1 MRFSLEDSTASLHTV
16 PDNSLVLMAKKRIL
30 TGIRPTG
37 KLHIGHLFGQIQQT
51 VALQDE
57 YDVLEM
63 VADVQ
68 ALTDNFDNP
77 RKVHDHVIEVAIDLL
92 SSGIDPEKA
101 TLFVQSQIPQI
112 PELTLYFANLV
123 TIARLERNPT
133 VKTEIAQKKELFGEG
148 GVTYGFL
155 GYPVNQA
162 ADITIFDA
170 DLVPVGEDQAPQL
183 EQTRELARKFN
194 SIYGETLVVPEMRLS
209 ETPRIPGLDGNA
221 KMGKSLGNAVYLSDT
236 PEDIQ
241 KKVMQAKT
249 DPQKIHKDSPGNP
262 DICTVF
268 QYHSFFS
275 TPNLTTIDG
284 ECRSGARGCVMCKK
298 QLAENMIAALAP
310 IREKRAYYEAHP
322 DVVMDILREG
332 TKRARTIAAEVLD
345 RVHSNMHL
353 KHF

>member
-1 MRFSLEDSTASLHTV
+1 M
-16 PDNSLVLMAKKRIL
+16 KKQRIL

-37 KLHIGHLFGQIQQT
+37 RLHIGHLLGQIQQT
-51 VALQDE
+51 VALQDDYE
-57 YDVLEM
+57 VFEM

-77 RKVHDHVIEVAIDLL
+77 QKVHDHVMEVAIDLL
-92 SSGIDPEKA
+92 AGGIDPEKS
-101 TLFVQSQIPQI
+101 TIFVQSQIHQI

-123 TIARLERNPT
+123 TIARLQRNPT

-162 ADITIFDA
+162 ADITIVDA
-170 DLVPVGEDQAPQL
+170 DLVPVGDDQLPQI
-183 EQTRELARKFN
+183 EQTRELVRKFN
-194 SIYGETLVVPEMRLS
+194 SIYGPVLKEPEHKIS
-209 ETPRIPGLDGNA
+209 ETPRVPGLDGNA
-221 KMGKSLGNAVYLSDT
+221 KMSKSLGNAIYLSDT
-236 PEDIQ
+236 PEEIA

-268 QYHSFFS
+268 MYHQYFS
-275 TPNLTTIDG
+275 GAEAQAIES
-284 ECRSGARGCVMCKK
+284 ECRTGARGCVMCKK
-298 QLAENMIAALAP
+298 QLAENISRALAP
-310 IREKRAYYEAHP
+310 IREKRAYYEARP
-322 DVVMDILREG
+322 DLVRDILREG
-332 TKRARTIAAEVLD
+332 TKKTYAIAQEVIE
-345 RVHSNMHL
+345 RVHQHMFL

>member
-1 MRFSLEDSTASLHTV
+1 
-16 PDNSLVLMAKKRIL
+16 MAQKRIL
-30 TGIRPTG
+30 TGTRPTG
-37 KLHIGHLFGQIQQT
+37 RLHIGHYLGKIKQT
-51 VALQDE
+51 IELQKEHEVFD
-57 YDVLEM
+57 M
-63 VADVQ
+63 IADVQ

-77 RKVHDHVIEVAIDLL
+77 KKVHDNVMEVALDLL
-92 SSGIDPEKA
+92 STGSDPERS
-101 TLFVQSQIPQI
+101 TIFIQSMIPQI

-170 DLVPVGEDQAPQL
+170 DLVPVGDDQLPQI
-183 EQTRELARKFN
+183 EQTRELVRKFN
-194 SIYGETLVVPEMRLS
+194 SIYGPTLKEPDAKIS
-209 ETPRIPGLDGNA
+209 ETPRVPGLDGNA
-221 KMGKSLGNAVYLSDT
+221 KMGKSLGNAIYLADT
-236 PEDIQ
+236 PEEIQ

-268 QYHSFFS
+268 LYHTLFS
-275 TPNLTTIDG
+275 GAEVPTIEA
-284 ECRSGARGCVMCKK
+284 ECRTGARGCVMCKK
-298 QLAENMIAALAP
+298 QLADNIINALAP
-310 IREKRAYYEAHP
+310 IREKRAYYEARP
-322 DVVMDILREG
+322 DLVHDILQAG
-332 TKRARTIAAEVLD
+332 TKRAYDVAAEVLD
-345 RVHSNMHL
+345 RVKTSMFL